1 MRKTFEESL
10 QDILQSMLSVC
21 LAFIGEKADAVY
33 LHCSVEE
40 GMSSAD
46 VFFDIN
52 GALRQTHELDTAD
65 VGADTFDERLSSLL
79 GCLLDD
85 LDRLTELHEDNGP
98 EPPTEMRLR
107 YDVAPN
113 NLSASFSYERKFSN
127 TEMLLP
133 FDLFDAW
140 YEEVKSQ
147 RQHAA

>member
-1 MRKTFEESL
+1 MRRTFDESL

-21 LAFIGEKADAVY
+21 LEFIGEKADAVY

-46 VFFDIN
+46 VFFDID

-65 VGADTFDERLSSLL
+65 AGADTFDERLSSLL

-85 LDRLTELHEDNGP
+85 LDQLIELHEGNGR
-98 EPPTEMRLR
+98 EAPTEMRLH
-107 YDVAPN
+107 YDVVPK
-113 NLSASFSYERKFSN
+113 NLSVSFSYERKFSHSD
-127 TEMLLP
+127 TLLP
-133 FDLFDAW
+133 SDVFDVW

-147 RQHAA
+147 RQTAG

>member
-1 MRKTFEESL
+1 MSGTFEDSL
-10 QDILQSMLSVC
+10 QDIMQSMLSVC
-21 LAFIGEKADAVY
+21 LEFIGEKADAVY
-33 LHCSVEE
+33 LYCSVEE

-46 VFFDIN
+46 VFFDVD

-85 LDRLTELHEDNGP
+85 LDQLTELHEGNRR

-107 YDVAPN
+107 YDVVPK
-113 NLSASFSYERKFSN
+113 NLSVSFSYELKFSN
-127 TEMLLP
+127 TDTLLP
-133 FDLFDAW
+133 SDIFDAW

-147 RQHAA
+147 RQTAA